1 MVIFDNNFFKMK
13 IKIREAQ
20 KEDMSD
26 VISLI
31 NELAEFEKEPNEV
44 EIDSTI
50 LENDGFEENSYF
62 KCFVAE
68 NKESI
73 IGAAIIYN
81 RYSTWK
87 GRTIHLEDLIVT
99 EKMRANGVGTLL
111 LDQVVNYAK
120 KLNVKRVSWEVIN
133 WNKKAIKF
141 YLNKGALIKQ
151 DWSIVHLN
159 SNALKNYK

>member
-1 MVIFDNNFFKMK
+1 MK
-13 IKIREAQ
+13 IIIREAQ
-20 KEDMSD
+20 KSDMPA

-31 NELAEFEKEPNEV
+31 KELAEFEKEPDEV
-44 EIDSTI
+44 EIDSTV
-50 LENDGFEENSYF
+50 LVNDGFEENSYF
-62 KCFVAE
+62 KCFIAE
-68 NKESI
+68 NNECI
-73 IGAAIIYN
+73 IGAEIIYN

-111 LDQVVNYAK
+111 LDNVVDYEK

-151 DWSIVHLN
+151 DWSIVHLDN
-159 SNALKNYK
+159 NALKNYK

>member
-1 MVIFDNNFFKMK
+1 MK
-13 IKIREAQ
+13 IIVREAQ
-20 KEDMSD
+20 EKDMTD
-26 VISLI
+26 VINLI
-31 NELAEFEKEPNEV
+31 KELAEFEKEPNEV

-50 LENDGFEENSYF
+50 LVNDGFREKSYF

-68 NKESI
+68 YKNNI

-99 EKMRANGVGTLL
+99 ENMRTNGGGTLL
-111 LDQVVNYAK
+111 LDKVVNYAK
-120 KLNVKRVSWEVIN
+120 NLKVKRVSWEVIN

-151 DWSIVHLN
+151 DWSIVHLEN
-159 SNALKNYK
+159 KALKNYK

>member
-1 MVIFDNNFFKMK
+1 MK
-13 IKIREAQ
+13 IIIREAQ
-20 KEDMSD
+20 KDDMSD

-31 NELAEFEKEPNEV
+31 KELAEFEKEPNEV
-44 EIDSTI
+44 DIDSTV
-50 LENDGFEENSYF
+50 LVNDGFEENSYF

-68 NKESI
+68 NKDSI
-73 IGAAIIYN
+73 IGTAIIYN

-111 LDQVVNYAK
+111 LNKVVNYAK
-120 KLNVKRVSWEVIN
+120 KLKVKRVSWEVIN

-141 YLNKGALIKQ
+141 YLKKGALIKQ
-151 DWSIVHLN
+151 DWSIVHLDN
-159 SNALKNYK
+159 KALKNYK

>member
-1 MVIFDNNFFKMK
+1 MK
-13 IKIREAQ
+13 IIIREAQ
-20 KEDMSD
+20 KSDMPA

-31 NELAEFEKEPNEV
+31 KELAEFEKEPDEV

-50 LENDGFEENSYF
+50 LVNDGFEENSYF
-62 KCFVAE
+62 KCFIAKNNE
-68 NKESI
+68 CI

-111 LDQVVNYAK
+111 LDKVVNYAK

-151 DWSIVHLN
+151 DWSIVHLDN
-159 SNALKNYK
+159 NALKNYK

>member
-1 MVIFDNNFFKMK
+1 MP
-13 IKIREAQ
+13 A
-20 KEDMSD
+20 

-31 NELAEFEKEPNEV
+31 KELAEFEKEPDEV

-50 LENDGFEENSYF
+50 LVNDGFEENSYF

-68 NKESI
+68 NKDSI
-73 IGAAIIYN
+73 IGTAIIYN

-99 EKMRANGVGTLL
+99 EKMRANGVGTLWL
-111 LDQVVNYAK
+111 NQVVNYAK

-141 YLNKGALIKQ
+141 YLKKGALIKQ
-151 DWSIVHLN
+151 DWSIVHLDN
-159 SNALKNYK
+159 NALKNYK

>member
-1 MVIFDNNFFKMK
+1 MK
-13 IKIREAQ
+13 IIIREAQ
-20 KEDMSD
+20 KDDMSD

-31 NELAEFEKEPNEV
+31 KELAEFEKEPNEV
-44 EIDSTI
+44 DIDSTV
-50 LENDGFEENSYF
+50 LVNDGFEENSYF

-68 NKESI
+68 NKDSI
-73 IGAAIIYN
+73 IGTAIIYN

-111 LDQVVNYAK
+111 LNQVVNYAK

-141 YLNKGALIKQ
+141 YLKKGALIKQ
-151 DWSIVHLN
+151 DWSIVHLDN
-159 SNALKNYK
+159 KALKNYK

>member
-1 MVIFDNNFFKMK
+1 MK
-13 IKIREAQ
+13 IIVREAQ
-20 KEDMSD
+20 EKDMTD
-26 VISLI
+26 VINLI
-31 NELAEFEKEPNEV
+31 KELAEFEKEPNEV

-50 LENDGFEENSYF
+50 LVNDGFREKSYF

-68 NKESI
+68 YKNNI

-99 EKMRANGVGTLL
+99 ENMRTNGVGTLL
-111 LDQVVNYAK
+111 LDKVVNYAK
-120 KLNVKRVSWEVIN
+120 NLKVKRVSWEVIN

-151 DWSIVHLN
+151 DWSIVQLD

>member
-1 MVIFDNNFFKMK
+1 MK
-13 IKIREAQ
+13 IIIREAQ
-20 KEDMSD
+20 KSDMPD

-31 NELAEFEKEPNEV
+31 KELAEFEKEPDEV
-44 EIDSTI
+44 EIDSTV
-50 LENDGFEENSYF
+50 LVNDGFEENSYF

-68 NKESI
+68 NKDSI
-73 IGAAIIYN
+73 IGTAIIYN

-111 LDQVVNYAK
+111 LNQVVNYAK

-141 YLNKGALIKQ
+141 YLKKGAQIKQ
-151 DWSIVHLN
+151 DWSIVHLDN
-159 SNALKNYK
+159 KALKNYK

>member
-1 MVIFDNNFFKMK
+1 MK

-20 KEDMSD
+20 KDDMSD

-31 NELAEFEKEPNEV
+31 KELAEFEKEPNEV
-44 EIDSTI
+44 DIDSTV
-50 LENDGFEENSYF
+50 LVNDGFEENSYF

-68 NKESI
+68 NKDSI
-73 IGAAIIYN
+73 IGTAIIYN

-111 LDQVVNYAK
+111 LNQVVNYAK

-141 YLNKGALIKQ
+141 YLKKGALVKQ
-151 DWSIVHLN
+151 DWSIVHLDN
-159 SNALKNYK
+159 KALKNYK

>member
-1 MVIFDNNFFKMK
+1 MK
-13 IKIREAQ
+13 IIVREAQ
-20 KEDMSD
+20 EKDMTD
-26 VISLI
+26 VINLI
-31 NELAEFEKEPNEV
+31 KELAEFEKEPNEV

-50 LENDGFEENSYF
+50 LVNDGFREKSYF

-68 NKESI
+68 YKNNI

-99 EKMRANGVGTLL
+99 ENMRTNGVGTLL
-111 LDQVVNYAK
+111 LDKVVNYAK
-120 KLNVKRVSWEVIN
+120 NLKVKRVSWEVIN

-151 DWSIVHLN
+151 DWSIVHLD

>member
-1 MVIFDNNFFKMK
+1 MK
-13 IKIREAQ
+13 IIIREAQ
-20 KEDMSD
+20 KSDMPA

-31 NELAEFEKEPNEV
+31 KELAEFEKEPDEV

-50 LENDGFEENSYF
+50 LVNDGFEENSYF
-62 KCFVAE
+62 KCFIAE
-68 NKESI
+68 NNECI

-111 LDQVVNYAK
+111 LDKVVNYAK

-141 YLNKGALIKQ
+141 YLNKGAIIKQ
-151 DWSIVHLN
+151 DWSIVHLDN
-159 SNALKNYK
+159 NALKNYK

>member
-1 MVIFDNNFFKMK
+1 MK
-13 IKIREAQ
+13 IIVKEAQ
-20 KEDMSD
+20 EKDMTD
-26 VISLI
+26 VINLI
-31 NELAEFEKEPNEV
+31 KELAEFEKEPNEV

-50 LENDGFEENSYF
+50 LVNDGFREKSYF

-68 NKESI
+68 YKNNI

-99 EKMRANGVGTLL
+99 ENMRTKGVGTLL
-111 LDQVVNYAK
+111 LDKVVNYAK
-120 KLNVKRVSWEVIN
+120 NLKVKRVSWEVIN

-151 DWSIVHLN
+151 DWSIVHLD

>member
-1 MVIFDNNFFKMK
+1 MK
-13 IKIREAQ
+13 IIVREAQ
-20 KEDMSD
+20 EKDMTD
-26 VISLI
+26 VINLI
-31 NELAEFEKEPNEV
+31 KELAEFEKEPNEV

-50 LENDGFEENSYF
+50 LVNDGFREKSYF

-68 NKESI
+68 YKNNI

-99 EKMRANGVGTLL
+99 ENMRTNGVGTLL
-111 LDQVVNYAK
+111 LDKVVNFAK
-120 KLNVKRVSWEVIN
+120 NLKVKRVSWEVIN

-151 DWSIVHLN
+151 DWSIVHLD

>member
-1 MVIFDNNFFKMK
+1 MK
-13 IKIREAQ
+13 IIVREAQ
-20 KEDMSD
+20 EKDMTD
-26 VISLI
+26 VINLI
-31 NELAEFEKEPNEV
+31 KELAEFEKEPNEV

-50 LENDGFEENSYF
+50 LVNDGFREKSYF

-68 NKESI
+68 YKNNI
-73 IGAAIIYN
+73 IGTAIIYN

-99 EKMRANGVGTLL
+99 EKMRTNGVGTLL
-111 LDQVVNYAK
+111 LDKVVNYAK
-120 KLNVKRVSWEVIN
+120 NLKVKRVSWEVIN

-151 DWSIVHLN
+151 DWSIVHLD
-159 SNALKNYK
+159 SKALKNYK

>member
-1 MVIFDNNFFKMK
+1 MK
-13 IKIREAQ
+13 IIVREAQ
-20 KEDMSD
+20 EKDMTD
-26 VISLI
+26 VINLI
-31 NELAEFEKEPNEV
+31 KELAEFEKEPNEV

-50 LENDGFEENSYF
+50 LVNDGFREKSYF

-68 NKESI
+68 NKNNI

-99 EKMRANGVGTLL
+99 ENMRTNGVGTLL
-111 LDQVVNYAK
+111 LDKVVNYAK
-120 KLNVKRVSWEVIN
+120 NLKVKRVSWEVIN
-133 WNKKAIKF
+133 WNEKAIKF

-159 SNALKNYK
+159 SKALKNYK

>member
-1 MVIFDNNFFKMK
+1 MK
-13 IKIREAQ
+13 IIVREAQ
-20 KEDMSD
+20 EKDMTD
-26 VISLI
+26 VINLI
-31 NELAEFEKEPNEV
+31 KELAEFEKEPNEV

-50 LENDGFEENSYF
+50 LVNDGFREKSYF

-68 NKESI
+68 YKNNI

-99 EKMRANGVGTLL
+99 ENMRTKGVGTLL
-111 LDQVVNYAK
+111 LDKVVNYAK
-120 KLNVKRVSWEVIN
+120 NLKVKRVSWEVIN

-151 DWSIVHLN
+151 DWSIVQLD

>member
-1 MVIFDNNFFKMK
+1 MK
-13 IKIREAQ
+13 TIVREAQ
-20 KEDMSD
+20 KQDMSD

-31 NELAEFEKEPNEV
+31 KELAEFEKEPNEV
-44 EIDSTI
+44 EIDSTT
-50 LENDGFEENSYF
+50 LVNDGFEENSYF

-68 NKESI
+68 SKDSI

-99 EKMRANGVGTLL
+99 KKMRANGVGTLL
-111 LDQVVNYAK
+111 LDKVVNYAK
-120 KLNVKRVSWEVIN
+120 KINVKRVSWEVIN
-133 WNKKAIKF
+133 WNKKAINF
-141 YLNKGALIKQ
+141 YLNKGALLKQ

-159 SNALKNYK
+159 SNALKNYN

>member
-1 MVIFDNNFFKMK
+1 MK
-13 IKIREAQ
+13 IIIREAQ
-20 KEDMSD
+20 KDDMSD

-31 NELAEFEKEPNEV
+31 KELAEFEKEPNEV
-44 EIDSTI
+44 DIDSTV
-50 LENDGFEENSYF
+50 LVNDGFEENSYF

-68 NKESI
+68 NKDSI
-73 IGAAIIYN
+73 IGTAIIYN

-111 LDQVVNYAK
+111 LNQVVNYAK

-141 YLNKGALIKQ
+141 YLKKGAQIKQ
-151 DWSIVHLN
+151 DWSIVHLDN
-159 SNALKNYK
+159 KALKNYK

>member
-1 MVIFDNNFFKMK
+1 MK
-13 IKIREAQ
+13 IIIREAQ
-20 KEDMSD
+20 KDDMSD

-31 NELAEFEKEPNEV
+31 KELAEFEKEPNEV
-44 EIDSTI
+44 DIDSTV
-50 LENDGFEENSYF
+50 LVNDGFEENSYY

-68 NKESI
+68 NKDSI
-73 IGAAIIYN
+73 IGTAIIYN

-111 LDQVVNYAK
+111 LNQVVNYAK

-141 YLNKGALIKQ
+141 YLKKGALIKQ
-151 DWSIVHLN
+151 DWSIVHLDN
-159 SNALKNYK
+159 KALKNYK

>member
-1 MVIFDNNFFKMK
+1 MK
-13 IKIREAQ
+13 IIIREAQ
-20 KEDMSD
+20 KDDMSD

-31 NELAEFEKEPNEV
+31 KELAEFEKEPNEV
-44 EIDSTI
+44 DIDSTV
-50 LENDGFEENSYF
+50 LVNYGFEENSYF

-68 NKESI
+68 NKDSI
-73 IGAAIIYN
+73 IGTAIIYN

-111 LDQVVNYAK
+111 LNQVVNYAK

-141 YLNKGALIKQ
+141 YLKKGALIKQ
-151 DWSIVHLN
+151 DWSIVHLDN
-159 SNALKNYK
+159 KALKNYK

>member
-1 MVIFDNNFFKMK
+1 MK
-13 IKIREAQ
+13 IIIREAQ
-20 KEDMSD
+20 KDDMSD

-31 NELAEFEKEPNEV
+31 KELAEFEKEPNEV
-44 EIDSTI
+44 DIDSTV
-50 LENDGFEENSYF
+50 LVNDGFEENSYF

-68 NKESI
+68 NKDSI
-73 IGAAIIYN
+73 IGTAIIYN

-99 EKMRANGVGTLL
+99 EKMRSNGVGTLL
-111 LDQVVNYAK
+111 LNQVVNYAK

-141 YLNKGALIKQ
+141 YLKKGAQIKQ
-151 DWSIVHLN
+151 DWSIVHLDN
-159 SNALKNYK
+159 KALKNYK

>member
-1 MVIFDNNFFKMK
+1 MK
-13 IKIREAQ
+13 ITVREAQ
-20 KEDMSD
+20 EKDMTD
-26 VISLI
+26 VINLI
-31 NELAEFEKEPNEV
+31 NELAEFEKEPDEV

-50 LENDGFEENSYF
+50 LVNDGFGENSYF

-68 NKESI
+68 NKNII

-99 EKMRANGVGTLL
+99 EKMRTNGVGTLL

-120 KLNVKRVSWEVIN
+120 KLKVKRVSWEVID
-133 WNKKAIKF
+133 WNERAIKF

-151 DWSIVHLN
+151 DWSIVHLEN
-159 SNALKNYK
+159 KALKNYK

>member
-1 MVIFDNNFFKMK
+1 MK
-13 IKIREAQ
+13 IIVREAQ
-20 KEDMSD
+20 EKDMTD
-26 VISLI
+26 VINLI
-31 NELAEFEKEPNEV
+31 KELAEFEKEPNEV

-50 LENDGFEENSYF
+50 LVNDGFREKSYF

-68 NKESI
+68 YKNNI

-99 EKMRANGVGTLL
+99 ENMRTNGVGTLL
-111 LDQVVNYAK
+111 LDKVVNYAK
-120 KLNVKRVSWEVIN
+120 NLKVKRVSWEVIN

-151 DWSIVHLN
+151 DWSIVHLD
-159 SNALKNYK
+159 SKALKNYK

>member
-1 MVIFDNNFFKMK
+1 MK
-13 IKIREAQ
+13 IIIREAQ

-50 LENDGFEENSYF
+50 LENDGFEENSHF

-68 NKESI
+68 NKERI

-99 EKMRANGVGTLL
+99 ENMRTNGVGTLL
-111 LDQVVNYAK
+111 LDKVVNYAK
-120 KLNVKRVSWEVIN
+120 NLKVKRVSWEVIN
-133 WNKKAIKF
+133 WNEKAIKF

-159 SNALKNYK
+159 SKALKNYK

>member
-1 MVIFDNNFFKMK
+1 MK
-13 IKIREAQ
+13 IIVREAQ
-20 KEDMSD
+20 EKDMTD
-26 VISLI
+26 VINLI
-31 NELAEFEKEPNEV
+31 KELAEFEKEPNEV

-50 LENDGFEENSYF
+50 LVNDGFREKSYF

-68 NKESI
+68 YKNNI

-99 EKMRANGVGTLL
+99 ENMRTNGVGTLL
-111 LDQVVNYAK
+111 LDKVVNYAK
-120 KLNVKRVSWEVIN
+120 NLKVKRVSWEVIN
-133 WNKKAIKF
+133 WNEKAIKF

-159 SNALKNYK
+159 SKALKNYK